1 MLILALLAAGLVLW
15 KIDFINS
22 VYLRNQLTPT
32 GLVIN
37 SAIIGLF
44 LLGLLRMIAILVRC
58 VREESALQQVLDNL
72 QQGLNPIHEVAEDR
86 IISQRYRT
94 MKALHKANTPINHNA
109 LAATLVA
116 SESTQTSFPK
126 FVNNILILGGVFGTI
141 VSLSIALLGAS
152 DLLESAV
159 NVDGMGLVVHGMST
173 ALSTTIT
180 AIACYVFFGY
190 FFLKVADVQTN
201 LLSGVEQITS
211 SAFMPR
217 FQVQTETVLHQFA
230 GLIRSLQ
237 GLISQMKKSQD
248 SYAGLAQEMRGSQQ
262 AFEDLESRLISALV
276 EVYRTKFQPITSE
289 LDDIKGLLRI
299 GFRLP
304 EEP

>member
-1 MLILALLAAGLVLW
+1 MLLLALLAIGLVLW
-15 KIDFINS
+15 KMDFINS
-22 VYLRNQLTPT
+22 VYLRDQLTPT

-44 LLGLLRMIAILVRC
+44 LLGLLRMIAILIRYA
-58 VREESALQQVLDNL
+58 REEAALSQVMQNL
-72 QQGLNPIHEVAEDR
+72 QQELNPVHEIAQER
-86 IISQRYRT
+86 IISRRYRA
-94 MKALHKANTPINHNA
+94 MQALHQSHTPINHSA

-126 FVNNILILGGVFGTI
+126 FVNNMLILGGVFGTI

-190 FFLKVADVQTN
+190 FFLKVTDVQTN
-201 LLSGVEQITS
+201 LLSGVEQITAN
-211 SAFMPR
+211 AFVPR
-217 FQVQTETVLHQFA
+217 FQVQSETLLHQFA

-248 SYAGLAQEMRGSQQ
+248 SYAGLAEEMRGSHQ
-262 AFEDLESRLISALV
+262 AFEDLETRLISALV

-289 LDDIKGLLRI
+289 LDDIKGLLRL

>member
-1 MLILALLAAGLVLW
+1 M
-15 KIDFINS
+15 
-22 VYLRNQLTPT
+22 
-32 GLVIN
+32 
-37 SAIIGLF
+37 
-44 LLGLLRMIAILVRC
+44 
-58 VREESALQQVLDNL
+58 LDNL
-72 QQGLNPIHEVAEDR
+72 AQVLNPIHEVAEER
-86 IISQRYRT
+86 LISQRYRT
-94 MKALHKANTPINHNA
+94 MKALHKANTPINHSA

-190 FFLKVADVQTN
+190 FYIKVSDVQTN
-201 LLSGVEQITS
+201 LLSGVEQITG
-211 SAFMPR
+211 SAFIPR

-248 SYAGLAQEMRGSQQ
+248 SYASLAQEMRGSQQ

-276 EVYRTKFQPITSE
+276 EVYRTKFQPITTE